1 MHQTS
6 WNKLQTFKVVAKSV
20 RLKGKATSTKVSK
33 QEERKSRNIVV
44 SMEKGKKPIK
54 KKKKSLDEINDKSQ
68 TNSFKVGMMQGL
80 TRVGMKCSKL
90 LHVCMQTSHFLEKGY
105 MDLNALPELGLSKL
119 SPEKRCSLL
128 ETLYDCM
135 QRNNASVGEVFV
147 VSVICSKEFC
157 WLNFGGIFLN
167 AYCRFC
173 VLIDNFSELEV
184 ARITGIYGK
193 RKENNTNSIGS
204 LEVLN
209 LQQVLGRHYKF
220 FCVSETLLRKV
231 CQNKQSLSNK
241 TTAEDSLMHFFV
253 AADFLAPSTV
263 PLQFS
268 VGVLKGDLERDG
280 QEDDIKHA
288 VVLSLGIPES
298 PFNEEF
304 ASNSINTYGLDI
316 TSCIKRLTCERLQ
329 TSLQDKVVTV
339 NKVEIHP
346 ICGNS
351 KEFCDSMEGI
361 SSFQCHLFHM
371 KELNK
376 TLNYPHM
383 PFLTDSDS
391 QSDCFSLSI
400 LNLLSVFIA
409 STVLYIVAKV
419 M

>member
-1 MHQTS
+1 
-6 WNKLQTFKVVAKSV
+6 
-20 RLKGKATSTKVSK
+20 
-33 QEERKSRNIVV
+33 
-44 SMEKGKKPIK
+44 
-54 KKKKSLDEINDKSQ
+54 
-68 TNSFKVGMMQGL
+68 
-80 TRVGMKCSKL
+80 
-90 LHVCMQTSHFLEKGY
+90 
-105 MDLNALPELGLSKL
+105 
-119 SPEKRCSLL
+119 
-128 ETLYDCM
+128 
-135 QRNNASVGEVFV
+135 
-147 VSVICSKEFC
+147 
-157 WLNFGGIFLN
+157 
-167 AYCRFC
+167 
-173 VLIDNFSELEV
+173 
-184 ARITGIYGK
+184 
-193 RKENNTNSIGS
+193 
-204 LEVLN
+204 
-209 LQQVLGRHYKF
+209 
-220 FCVSETLLRKV
+220 
-231 CQNKQSLSNK
+231 
-241 TTAEDSLMHFFV
+241 MHFFV

-383 PFLTDSDS
+383 PF
-391 QSDCFSLSI
+391 QI
-400 LNLLSVFIA
+400 GRAHV
-409 STVLYIVAKV
+409 
-419 M
+419 